1 MLSLVRI
8 WTLNRLERQ
17 FSEPWGQQGSRFS
30 YFTIALPY
38 PAARAGAEELPR
50 PDGVVAGHA
59 GNVLDPP
66 ALPIAALKLQLPVA
80 RAPDS

>member
-66 ALPIAALKLQLPVA
+66 ALPVCAYGNGV
-80 RAPDS
+80 PDSAA